1 MNNINKKERL
11 ERKGSISLSF
21 KFDLQLFADKETLSG
36 DPYLPDHKA
45 QNDFIDDDTIPEV
58 STSRT
63 RRTNPYTIS
72 HIDKKYKTW
81 CTYLMHVR
89 YESLDDWF
97 SLHGVYYDNNVKV
110 WPDRPNFYAPK
121 QTGVFPDSAEQDRI
135 KHYFDGA
142 IYATS
147 INRFIKS
154 LKYSEPNGEV
164 KMPQNWIN
172 DAGVGK
178 IIKNINFSRC
188 FSANEIF
195 AYGAGLYDFN
205 FTNNTFSKDY
215 PISMQKGF
223 FNATSLCYMKFKTN
237 GTLHFQ
243 PTGINE
249 IFSGCAILES
259 VDFSETNL
267 SNISEMIECFKG
279 CTELKEVKGTIS
291 IDNFDH
297 DKALRYIYNSGNRG
311 AFADCKKIEKPLNFT
326 VKLGSNFYLNFVNY
340 TGLARQKEEMKRFL
354 SSYLKL
360 DKNLINLVIV

>member
-63 RRTNPYTIS
+63 RHNNPYTIP
-72 HIDKKYKTW
+72 HIDRKYKSW
-81 CTYLMHVR
+81 CTYLMNVR

-121 QTGVFPDSAEQDRI
+121 QTGVFPDSAEQNRI
-135 KHYFDGA
+135 KHYFDST

-147 INRFIKS
+147 INRFIRS
-154 LKYSEPNGEV
+154 LKFSEPNGELR
-164 KMPQNWIN
+164 MPWNAIN
-172 DAGVGK
+172 DAGAEK
-178 IIKNINFSRC
+178 IIKNIDFSRC
-188 FSANEIF
+188 LSAVEIF
-195 AYGAGLYDFN
+195 AHGSGLYDFN

-215 PISMQKGF
+215 PINMQKGF
-223 FNATSLCYMKFKTN
+223 FNDTMLRYMKFKTN
-237 GTLHFQ
+237 GTLYFQ

-249 IFSGCAILES
+249 IFSGCTILES

-267 SNISEMIECFKG
+267 SNITEMIDCFKG
-279 CTELKEVKGTIS
+279 CESLKEVKGTIPL
-291 IDNFDH
+291 DNFDYT
-297 DKALRYIYNSGNRG
+297 KAVKYIQSSGNRG
-311 AFADCKKIEKPLNFT
+311 AFADCKNMAKPLNFT
-326 VKLGSNFYLNFVNY
+326 VKLGSKFYLNFAQY
-340 TGLARQKEEMKRFL
+340 TGMERQGKEIKQFL
-354 SSYLKL
+354 SAYLKL
-360 DKNLINLVIV
+360 NANLINLTFL